1 MLEESGNKAM
11 AIRHLNE
18 IYLFLQGTY
27 RGRVDSAPLAHI
39 KEGKSVKVRVSFN
52 YTGYSKERT
61 PQISYGW
68 DTTQGAVVGYYQKGS
83 SVIKGG
89 ALIANLAGDKVSERK
104 NGSVAN
110 PAIPPSFAI
119 PDCTS
124 LTMLALDCYG
134 ANTGFGTTQ

>member
-1 MLEESGNKAM
+1 MS
-11 AIRHLNE
+11 
-18 IYLFLQGTY
+18 YLVQGTY
-27 RGRVDSAPLAHI
+27 RGRVDSAPIAHI

-83 SVIKGG
+83 SLVKGG
-89 ALIANLAGDKVSERK
+89 SLIANLAGDKVSAPTG
-104 NGSVAN
+104 GSVAN
-110 PAIPPSFAI
+110 PDIAASFEI

-124 LTMLALDCYG
+124 LTRLAWDCYG
-134 ANTGFGTTQ
+134 ANSRTGTTQERIFIHNTIVQIIK

>member
-1 MLEESGNKAM
+1 M
-11 AIRHLNE
+11 
-18 IYLFLQGTY
+18 
-27 RGRVDSAPLAHI
+27 
-39 KEGKSVKVRVSFN
+39 KVRVSFN

-89 ALIANLAGDKVSERK
+89 ALIANLAGDKVSAPK

-110 PAIPPSFAI
+110 PDVAASFEI

-124 LTMLALDCYG
+124 ITRLAWDCYG
-134 ANTGFGTTQ
+134 ANSGFGTSQEWIFIDNIIVQIIK